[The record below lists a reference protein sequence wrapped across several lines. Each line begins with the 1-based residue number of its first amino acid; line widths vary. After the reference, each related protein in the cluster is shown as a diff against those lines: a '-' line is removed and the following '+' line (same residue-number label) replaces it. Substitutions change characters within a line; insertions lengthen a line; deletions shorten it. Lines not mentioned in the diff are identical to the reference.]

1 MKRWM
6 FIEAL
11 IYAILLW
18 AASSVQAQTP
28 LGASRSPAQ
37 TEIEAIKETFKQLVA
52 EIKTLKYELK
62 TLQLEQQRMKVVPL
76 ERELAQMM
84 ARRQRLEAQETTM
97 SQEMAQLEQH
107 LWEAPLSPE
116 ERKELETS
124 RSEPAGGELE
134 RVRQDKQ
141 AVIQRE
147 AEVIQWLAQERQHWQ
162 ELSENV
168 KAAWTEMQSFAGNT
182 QGRDHGQ

>member
-1 MKRWM
+1 MKRWI

-11 IYAILLW
+11 IYAILFW
-18 AASSVQAQTP
+18 TAASAHAQTP
-28 LGASRSPAQ
+28 LGSSRDPAQAQ
-37 TEIEAIKETFKQLVA
+37 TETIKGSVDQLMT
-52 EIKTLKYELK
+52 EIKMLKYELK
-62 TLQLEQQRMKVVPL
+62 TLQLEQQRMRVVPL
-76 ERELAQMM
+76 ERELAQVM

-107 LWEAPLSPE
+107 LSEAPLSLE

-141 AVIQRE
+141 AAVQRE
-147 AEVIQWLAQERQHWQ
+147 AEVIQWLGQERQRWQ
-162 ELSENV
+162 ELSENA
-168 KAAWTEMQSFAGNT
+168 KTAWTEMQSFAGKT
-182 QGRDHGQ
+182 QGKDNE

>member
-18 AASSVQAQTP
+18 ATSSAHAQGS
-28 LGASRSPAQ
+28 LGSSRGPAQ
-37 TEIEAIKETFKQLVA
+37 AESENIKETFSQLVT

-62 TLQLEQQRMKVVPL
+62 ALQLEQQRMRVVPL
-76 ERELAQMM
+76 ERELAQVM
-84 ARRQRLEAQETTM
+84 ARRQRMEAQETTM

-107 LWEAPLSPE
+107 LGEAPLSPE

-134 RVRQDKQ
+134 RVRQEKQ

-147 AEVIQWLAQERQHWQ
+147 AEVIQRLAQERQRWQ
-162 ELSENV
+162 ELSENA

-182 QGRDHGQ
+182 QGRDNGQ

>member
-18 AASSVQAQTP
+18 AASSAHAQTP
-28 LGASRSPAQ
+28 ASSSRRLVHVETDTPRENVSQ
-37 TEIEAIKETFKQLVA
+37 LVTEIKM
-52 EIKTLKYELK
+52 LKYELK
-62 TLQLEQQRMKVVPL
+62 TLQLEQQRMRVVPL
-76 ERELAQMM
+76 ERELAQVM
-84 ARRQRLEAQETTM
+84 ARRQRLEAQEITM

-107 LWEAPLSPE
+107 LGEAPLSPE

-134 RVRQDKQ
+134 RVRQDKE

-147 AEVIQWLAQERQHWQ
+147 AEVIQWLAQERQRWQ

-168 KAAWTEMQSFAGNT
+168 KAARTEMQSFAGKT
-182 QGRDHGQ
+182 QGKDNG

>member
-18 AASSVQAQTP
+18 AASSAYAQTP
-28 LGASRSPAQ
+28 SSSSQRPVQ
-37 TEIEAIKETFKQLVA
+37 VETDTPRENFSQLAA

-62 TLQLEQQRMKVVPL
+62 TLQLELQRMRVVPL
-76 ERELAQMM
+76 ERELVQVM

-107 LWEAPLSPE
+107 LGEAPLSPE

-141 AVIQRE
+141 AAVQRE
-147 AEVIQWLAQERQHWQ
+147 AEVIQWLAQERQRWQ

-168 KAAWTEMQSFAGNT
+168 KAAWTEVQSFAGNT
-182 QGRDHGQ
+182 QGRDNGQ